1 MTTVHITRTL
11 SAPVDRVWT
20 AFADADALASWFWPP
35 RLAPKVAADVRVG
48 GEFRIDATAG
58 GFAASGTYQE
68 VVPPTRLVMTW
79 RWDGED
85 VDSLVTIELTARG
98 DVTDLDLRHERLPS
112 EQSRDEHAQGWN
124 DCLDRLPGWL
134 AA

>member
-20 AFADADALASWFWPP
+20 AFADPDALAAWFWPP

-58 GFAASGTYQE
+58 GFAISGTYRE

-85 VDSLVTIELTARG
+85 VDSVVTIELTARG

-112 EQSRDEHAQGWN
+112 DQSRDEHAQGWI

-134 AA
+134 AE